1 MLLKINHHA
10 QHNSGLY
17 GTLREHE
24 WMPRSQP
31 GFINLWMGGNTK
43 ECLKGIDSFL
53 FIMPSA
59 DVFLHSCTVITH
71 VMGQDERQMP
81 PLTTVYLKGTKTKLL
96 FSGLGT
102 HGILPV

>member
-31 GFINLWMGGNTK
+31 GFLLICGWAGTLGNSFFLEEVVKIESETK
-43 ECLKGIDSFL
+43 KDLAAANSIALQTEVANYS
-53 FIMPSA
+53 
-59 DVFLHSCTVITH
+59 
-71 VMGQDERQMP
+71 
-81 PLTTVYLKGTKTKLL
+81 KLY
-96 FSGLGT
+96 
-102 HGILPV
+102 